1 MAVVFYPAIIAREDD
16 GFSVFFPDIP
26 GCFSDGATVN
36 EAALNAEEAL
46 NSHLDVLDS
55 LGVVLNP
62 PSELDKIE
70 IDPEIEETARV
81 LVRGEAP
88 GKIVR
93 IQVTMDEGLLGRIDR
108 VASNR
113 SKFIADA
120 SKAALAAMA

>member
-1 MAVVFYPAIIAREDD
+1 MAVVFYPAIIVREDD

-26 GCFSDGATVN
+26 GCFSDGDTVN

-46 NSHLDVLDS
+46 NSHFDVLDS
-55 LGVVLNP
+55 LGVALNP
-62 PSELDKIE
+62 PSEVDQIE
-70 IDPEIEETARV
+70 IDPEVDETARV

-88 GKIVR
+88 GKIIR

-120 SKAALAAMA
+120 SKAALAAIA